1 MKTDNYLQLT
11 GFIISYDHLYW
22 STVTHDIV
30 VCGYFKKGAHVPC
43 FTSSFILTGCDVN
56 GFRYL
61 VQRAGKILTANC

>member
-1 MKTDNYLQLT
+1 MKTDNYLQLA

-22 STVTHDIV
+22 STVTHA
-30 VCGYFKKGAHVPC
+30 VCDYLKKEPRCHVSPVP
-43 FTSSFILTGCDVN
+43 FILTGCDVN